1 MKIEKV
7 DGLNPSGIKKIEAIL
22 AFRLQKITRPDD
34 ENRVNV
40 TLAAGSEWESVYFT
54 PNTAEYDVTPKED
67 KGGRF
72 YEQAL
77 TFSIPRFRG
86 KIAKYFDDL
95 AERDFLFKITDRN
108 DNVFLMGARTTREN
122 RKARVTISH
131 KSNFDALNAVSV
143 MVKVEGKSQFPYL
156 INTETIAGGDFNDDF
171 SDDFAIQGA
180 D

>member
-7 DGLNPSGIKKIEAIL
+7 DGLNPSGIQKIEAIL

-34 ENRVNV
+34 ENRVNI
-40 TLAAGSEWESVYFT
+40 TLTAGSEWESIYFS
-54 PNTAEYDVTPKED
+54 PNTAKYNVNPKED
-67 KGGRF
+67 KGGSF

-77 TFSIPRFRG
+77 TLSIPRFRG
-86 KIAKYFDDL
+86 KIARYFDDM

-108 DNVFLMGARTTREN
+108 GNAFLMGVPN
-122 RKARVTISH
+122 RCPRVTISH
-131 KSNFDALNAVSV
+131 ESTMDALNAVLVS
-143 MVKVEGKSQFPYL
+143 VKVNASTRFPYL
-156 INTETIAGGDFNDDF
+156 INTEIISGGDFNNDF